1 MHAAGSSHY
10 LFYLP
15 FLHHRLHCLFGFFF
29 WLRINI
35 CINTNWTYSIL
46 LENARFYYSRCH
58 HTPFFRNPSKCL
70 FPSLVKLL
78 FSRPATNV
86 QMIGFVSKE
95 KRESCFTRRSTAKH
109 LTPAKER
116 KQSRLAFAKSILLS
130 SQACFLCVPFTLPPA
145 AVLPS
150 QLFPRNNV
158 LVNLFPFNS

>member
-15 FLHHRLHCLFGFFF
+15 FLHHRLHCLLVFF
-29 WLRINI
+29 LASDKHLHKHKLNI
-35 CINTNWTYSIL
+35 QYIARKCTL
-46 LENARFYYSRCH
+46 LLFTLPPH
-58 HTPFFRNPSKCL
+58 PLFPHPSKCL